1 MLAKSLCDFYVS
13 MIIFALKEHLIP
25 SPTWTTRI
33 IKNKKITTT
42 KGITRGSQ
50 KLSDGTK
57 TAEEPFPTMFE
68 KPEEASFLP
77 NTPPMQIKGQSV
89 NYLQEGDSY

>member
-1 MLAKSLCDFYVS
+1 
-13 MIIFALKEHLIP
+13 MIS
-25 SPTWTTRI
+25 SPTWTRGKM
-33 IKNKKITTT
+33 KNKKVTTT
-42 KGITRGSQ
+42 KGILRDNQ

-57 TAEEPFPTMFE
+57 TAEEPFSIMFE

-89 NYLQEGDSY
+89 NYLQETDSY

>member
-1 MLAKSLCDFYVS
+1 

-25 SPTWTTRI
+25 SPTWTAGIT
-33 IKNKKITTT
+33 KNKKITTT
-42 KGITRGSQ
+42 KGITRGNL
-50 KLSDGTK
+50 KHSDGTK

-68 KPEEASFLP
+68 NPEEASFLP

-89 NYLQEGDSY
+89 NYMQEADSY

>member
-1 MLAKSLCDFYVS
+1 MFAKSLCNFYVP
-13 MIIFALKEHLIP
+13 MIIFALKEHLIS
-25 SPTWTTRI
+25 SPTWTTGKM
-33 IKNKKITTT
+33 KNNTITTT
-42 KGITRGSQ
+42 KGIPRANQ
-50 KLSDGTK
+50 KHSDDSK

-89 NYLQEGDSY
+89 NYLQEADSY